1 MTMRDDPRDQLT
13 ALLDAVRAGHEGA
26 TDRLVRAIYG
36 ELRRI
41 ARGLMRHERP
51 GHTLQPSALVH
62 EALLRLLEGD
72 VLVDLPNRR
81 YLFTAATR
89 AMRQVLVDH
98 ARRHGAAKRS
108 PGRALLPLDEALA
121 SFEEQGLDVIA
132 VHEALDHLARAHP
145 RPAQVVD
152 LRFFGGFTVPEIA
165 EMLGVSETTVEG
177 DWRFARAWLRDR
189 LGGTLA

>member
-1 MTMRDDPRDQLT
+1 MEADPRDHLT
-13 ALLDAVRAGHEGA
+13 VLLDAVRAGHEGA
-26 TDRLVRAIYG
+26 PDRLVRAIYG
-36 ELRRI
+36 ELKRI
-41 ARGLMRHERP
+41 ARGLMNHERP

-72 VLVDLPNRR
+72 ALADLPDRHHF
-81 YLFTAATR
+81 FTAAAR

-98 ARRHGAAKRS
+98 ARRRGAAKRG
-108 PGRALLPLDEALA
+108 PGRARLPLDEALA
-121 SFEEQGLDVIA
+121 AIEDKGLDVIDL
-132 VHEALDHLARAHP
+132 HEALDHLAGTHP

-152 LRFFGGFTVPEIA
+152 LRYFGGLTVPEVA
-165 EMLGVSETTVEG
+165 EMLGVSEATVKN